1 MASTYSKTTTTRT
14 SNTTGGS
21 QSVTAATGKVEDN
34 TLQNRARYSN
44 PYQESQKVSDA
55 YNNLQSHLANKPGAF
70 QSSYQGQLDDIYN
83 KIMNRDKFNF
93 DMNESVLYNQM
104 RDQYASLGKLAMQ
117 DTMGQAA
124 SMTGGYGN
132 SYAQT
137 AGQQSYQNY
146 MQQLQEQIP
155 NLYSMELDRY
165 QREGEDMKNQYSL
178 AKDRYDDEYGKYRD
192 NLSDWQTDRS
202 YLNSAYQDERDYDYN
217 RFANERSYWND
228 EYWKEKNAEQ
238 TTNSTNWSNTS
249 ESSTSTS
256 SSSSSGSG
264 GGTKKSSGGGTKK
277 SSGGGTKKGDDNN
290 TKKTGDKKFLSRLEL
305 FRIQENLGKLQTEGQ
320 KENYLNS
327 VMNNMSESQRK
338 QLAAGLGM

>member
-1 MASTYSKTTTTRT
+1 
-14 SNTTGGS
+14 
-21 QSVTAATGKVEDN
+21 
-34 TLQNRARYSN
+34 
-44 PYQESQKVSDA
+44 
-55 YNNLQSHLANKPGAF
+55 
-70 QSSYQGQLDDIYN
+70 
-83 KIMNRDKFNF
+83 
-93 DMNESVLYNQM
+93 
-104 RDQYASLGKLAMQ
+104 
-117 DTMGQAA
+117 
-124 SMTGGYGN
+124 MTGGYGN

-192 NLSDWQTDRS
+192 NLSDWQTD
-202 YLNSAYQDERDYDYN
+202 SAYQDERDYDYN